1 MNRSIPLYSISA
13 VAKTVGVPVA
23 TLRTWEDRY
32 GLVVPERSS
41 GRHRLYSQN
50 QLDQLRFVKARME
63 EGASASEAHRLLRA
77 GHHDVEPPAPVARTD
92 PGNRPMILLAEHD
105 PFAAEV
111 EERLLKDQG
120 YEVHVALGMEAASRA
135 LGQHAPALVVLD
147 LLLSGGLGLEFC
159 RALKERP
166 QPPAVLAVSSLRSGD
181 RAVQA
186 GADSFL
192 SKPLDPAEFTS
203 VVNDLLRSNA
213 ALADSA

>member
-32 GLVVPERSS
+32 GLVVPQRSA
-41 GRHRLYSQN
+41 GRHRLFSEE

-63 EGASASEAHRLLRA
+63 EGASAAEAHRLLQA
-77 GHHDVEPPAPVARTD
+77 SHHDAELPAPAGGTD

-120 YEVHVALGMEAASRA
+120 YQVHVALGMEAASTA
-135 LGQHAPALVVLD
+135 SGQLAPALVVLD
-147 LLLSGGLGLEFC
+147 LMLSGGLGLEFC
-159 RALKERP
+159 RALKQRH

-181 RAVQA
+181 QAAQA
-186 GADSFL
+186 GADRFL

-203 VVNDLLRSNA
+203 VVDDLLRSNA
-213 ALADSA
+213 ALPDSA